1 LNQAKKRGRRSNVP
15 EWKQEIRQRLQS
27 SRLEPARESAIVE
40 ELGAH
45 LDDYYAEL
53 LAGGATEAE
62 AERQTLAELGES
74 ELLERELR
82 GVERPIKYEPVV
94 LGARRTN
101 MLKDGLQ
108 DLRYGLRLLRRSPGF
123 TAVAVLSL
131 AIGIGANSVIF
142 TALDA
147 ALWKPLPVADP
158 DSLVRFATSRA
169 NRDDTSGV
177 PSAFADGLAKSGVLT
192 DVITQTSDGLSFS
205 YGDRAERIVGE
216 VVSPNFFPA
225 LGVAPIL
232 GQGFTPEVRAGRWAP
247 EVVLSYRF
255 WKRRFAGAPDVIG
268 RTVHLNT
275 YPFTIVGVSSPAFFD
290 LTRGFEPELRLP
302 GLPAGQRLSQIALL
316 GSSPPV
322 MARLK
327 PGVTIAQAEAA
338 ADIQFQEFLR
348 TTTAP
353 EISRAGYQHL
363 RLLPGARGGSGGL
376 DQFRAPLF
384 ALFALVAI
392 VLLIACAN
400 VANLLLARA
409 TARHRELAVRASVGA
424 SRSRLIRQMLAES
437 ALLSLLGG
445 SLALAVASW
454 TAPVL
459 LGFLPQGHVGIVL
472 DLHPDARV
480 LLFTFA
486 LSFLTSVLFGLAPA
500 IRATRGDLAAT
511 LKADSNASIGESR
524 RTGLR
529 QLLVVSQVGLSLTL
543 LIVTGVCLRT
553 VANLRPI
560 EFQASSD
567 RALLFT
573 MKPQEEIY
581 TPERKHLLV
590 TELLRRVSELPGV
603 GGVALAENGPLGSRS
618 DDEWIEAPGHSPIR
632 VDVDWVSPRFF
643 DTIGVPLLAGRDFT
657 AADKQGAP
665 PVVIVNQSLARELF
679 KDETPIGRSLSLS
692 YGRSARRLCEIVGVV
707 ADTHY
712 YDVHEAPRPTAWFTF
727 QEYTPYMPTLH
738 VRASTP
744 DTAGVVAAVRH
755 EFDAID
761 KGFPVFNIKTLEL
774 RIEDKL
780 SQERLVA
787 DLAAAFGILALLLAA
802 VGLYGVLA
810 YAVSRRTREIGIRM
824 ALGATR
830 ADVLWMVLKESAWLV
845 VIGIA
850 IGAPMAIAAT
860 RLISATLFGL
870 GAADPITILVAALLL
885 IGVAAVASFL
895 PARRAAQVDPMIA
908 LRCE

>member
-1 LNQAKKRGRRSNVP
+1 MP
-15 EWKQEIRQRLQS
+15 EWKQEIRERLTP
-27 SRLEPARESAIVE
+27 LKLAPTREAEIVE
-40 ELGAH
+40 EFSQH
-45 LDDYYAEL
+45 LEDRYAEL
-53 LAGGATEAE
+53 LAGGAMEEEA
-62 AERQTLAELGES
+62 ARMALADLSES
-74 ELLERELR
+74 ETLQRELR
-82 GVERPIKYEPVV
+82 RVERLIKHEPVV

-101 MLKDGLQ
+101 MLKDSLQ

-123 TAVAVLSL
+123 AAVAVLSL
-131 AIGIGANSVIF
+131 ALGIGANSVIF

-147 ALWKPLPVADP
+147 VLWKPLPVADP
-158 DSLVRFATSRA
+158 DSLVRFAITRA
-169 NRDDTSGV
+169 NRDDTNGA
-177 PSAFADGLAKSGVLT
+177 PTAFAEGLANAGVFT
-192 DVITQTSDGLSFS
+192 DVITQTGDGLSFS
-205 YGDRAERIVGE
+205 DGDRAERVVGE
-216 VVSPNFFPA
+216 VVSANFFPA

-232 GQGFTPEVRAGRWAP
+232 GQGFTPEVRAGHWAP

-255 WKRRFAGAPDVIG
+255 WKQRFSGDPGVIG

-275 YPFTIVGVSSPAFFD
+275 YPFTIVGVSSPTFFD
-290 LTRGFEPELRLP
+290 VRRGFEPELRLP
-302 GLPAGQRLSQIALL
+302 GLPAGQQLSQIALL

-363 RLLPGARGGSGGL
+363 RLLAGARGFSGGV
-376 DQFRAPLF
+376 DQFQAPLF

-445 SLALAVASW
+445 ALALVVASW
-454 TAPVL
+454 AAPAL
-459 LGFLPQGHVGIVL
+459 LSFLPQGHIGIVL

-486 LSFLTSVLFGLAPA
+486 LSFLTCVLFGLAPA
-500 IRATRGDLAAT
+500 VQATRGDLAAK
-511 LKADSNASIGESR
+511 LKADSNASVGDSR

-529 QLLVVSQVGLSLTL
+529 QLLVVAQVGLSLTL
-543 LIVTGVCLRT
+543 LIVTGACLRT
-553 VANLRPI
+553 VANLRPT

-567 RALLFT
+567 RVFLFT

-581 TPERKHLLV
+581 TPERKGLLV
-590 TELLRRVSELPGV
+590 TELLRRVSELRGV

-618 DDEWIEAPGHSPIR
+618 DDEWLEAPGHDPIR
-632 VDVDWVSPRFF
+632 IDVDWVSPRFF
-643 DTIGVPLLAGRDFT
+643 DTVGVPLLAGRDFT

-679 KDETPIGRSLSLS
+679 KNENPIGQSLSFS
-692 YGRSARRLCEIVGVV
+692 YGRSARRPREVVGIV

-712 YDVHEAPRPTAWFTF
+712 YDVHKAPRPTAWFTF

-738 VRASTP
+738 VRAEAP
-744 DTAGVVAAVRH
+744 DAAGMVEAVRR
-755 EFDAID
+755 EFDALD

-787 DLAAAFGILALLLAA
+787 GLAAAFGVLALLLAA

-810 YAVSRRTREIGIRM
+810 YAVSRRAREIGVRM

-830 ADVLWMVLKESAWLV
+830 ADVLRMILKESAWLV
-845 VIGIA
+845 VMGIA
-850 IGAPMAIAAT
+850 VGAPMAIAAT
-860 RLISATLFGL
+860 RLISTTLFGL
-870 GAADPITILVAALLL
+870 GAVDPLTILIAALMLV
-885 IGVAAVASFL
+885 GVAAVTSFL
-895 PARRAAQVDPMIA
+895 PARRAAQVDPMVA

>member
-1 LNQAKKRGRRSNVP
+1 MP
-15 EWKQEIRQRLQS
+15 EWKQAIRERLS
-27 SRLEPARESAIVE
+27 TLNLAPAREAEIVE
-40 ELGAH
+40 ELSQH
-45 LDDYYAEL
+45 LEDCYDESL
-53 LAGGATEAE
+53 TRGATEEE
-62 AERQTLAELGES
+62 AARVALAELSAS
-74 ELLERELR
+74 ETLQRELR
-82 GVERPIKYEPVV
+82 RVERQIKYEPVV
-94 LGARRTN
+94 LGAGRTN
-101 MLKDGLQ
+101 MLKDVLQ
-108 DLRYGLRLLRRSPGF
+108 DLRYGLRMLRRSPGF

-158 DSLVRFATSRA
+158 DSLVSFEVTRA
-169 NRDDTSGV
+169 NHNDADWIPT
-177 PSAFADGLAKSGVLT
+177 AFADGLANSGVFT
-192 DVITQTSDGLSFS
+192 DIITQTADGLSFS

-216 VVSPNFFPA
+216 AVSPNFFPA
-225 LGVAPIL
+225 IGVVPIL

-255 WKRRFAGAPDVIG
+255 WKRRFAGDPSVIG
-268 RTVHLNT
+268 RTIHLNT

-302 GLPAGQRLSQIALL
+302 VLPAGQHLSQIALL
-316 GSSPPV
+316 DASPPA

-338 ADIQFQEFLR
+338 ANIQFQEFLR

-353 EISRAGYQHL
+353 EISRAGYQDL
-363 RLLPGARGGSGGL
+363 RLLAGARGLSGGL
-376 DQFRAPLF
+376 DQFQAPLF

-409 TARHRELAVRASVGA
+409 TARQRELAVRATVGA

-445 SLALAVASW
+445 SLALAVANW
-454 TAPVL
+454 TVPVL
-459 LGFLPQGHVGIVL
+459 LRFLPQGHIGIVL
-472 DLHPDARV
+472 DLHPDTRV

-486 LSFLTSVLFGLAPA
+486 LSFLTSVLFGLPPA

-524 RTGLR
+524 RMGLR
-529 QLLVVSQVGLSLTL
+529 QILVVSQVGLSLTL

-553 VANLRPI
+553 VTSLRPI

-567 RALLFT
+567 RVFLFT

-581 TPERKHLLV
+581 TPERKGLLV

-618 DDEWIEAPGHSPIR
+618 DDEWIEAPGHGPIR
-632 VDVDWVSPRFF
+632 VDADWISPRFF
-643 DTIGVPLLAGRDFT
+643 NTIGVPLLAGRDFT

-679 KDETPIGRSLSLS
+679 KNENPIGQSLSFS
-692 YGRSARRLCEIVGVV
+692 FGRNARRLCEIVGVV

-738 VRASTP
+738 VRAAAP

-761 KGFPVFNIKTLEL
+761 KGFPVFNIKTLGL

-787 DLAAAFGILALLLAA
+787 DLAAAFGVLALLLAA

-810 YAVSRRTREIGIRM
+810 YSVSRRTREIGIRM

-830 ADVLWMVLKESAWLV
+830 ADVLWMTLKESAWLV

-860 RLISATLFGL
+860 RLISTTLFGL
-870 GAADPITILVAALLL
+870 GAADPLTILTAALIL

-908 LRCE
+908 LRCD